1 MSSHKESDISS
12 LTILEPEELTKGQ
25 LLKVLRHIGRR
36 GLGRGASKEDLE
48 KVLNDNDDLVNL
60 HEEKKG
66 DSRPPKVKK
75 DDLPVAENDL
85 DPPPEEEDEEEEM
98 IAKSSDKKRRTG
110 KDKADG

>member
-1 MSSHKESDISS
+1 MSYRKDTEVDSIIS
-12 LTILEPEELTKGQ
+12 LDPEDLTKGQ

-48 KVLNDNDDLVNL
+48 KVLQDNDDLVNL

-66 DSRPPKVKK
+66 DSKPPKVQK

-85 DPPPEEEDEEEEM
+85 DPPPEEEEEEEM
-98 IAKSSDKKRRTG
+98 IAKGSSKKNRTG
-110 KDKADG
+110 KEKADG